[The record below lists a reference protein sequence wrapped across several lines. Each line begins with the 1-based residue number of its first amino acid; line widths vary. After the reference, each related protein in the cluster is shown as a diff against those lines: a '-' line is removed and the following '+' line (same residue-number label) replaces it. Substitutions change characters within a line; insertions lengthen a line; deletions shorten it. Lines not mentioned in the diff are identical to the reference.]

1 MTEMRTRQFQI
12 VRLVSLTTLM
22 VSILAIVAKSQT
34 STASLKGVVDDG
46 SGQGRAWDNSRGNEL
61 RSHYGHRR
69 PSSAAI
75 SRAALFLN
83 H

>member
-1 MTEMRTRQFQI
+1 MIEMRTRRFQI

-46 SGQGRAWDNSRGNEL
+46 SGRVVPGTTLGATNFGVITGTEDPRQLQLAVRL
-61 RSHYGHRR
+61 Y
-69 PSSAAI
+69 
-75 SRAALFLN
+75 F
-83 H
+83 